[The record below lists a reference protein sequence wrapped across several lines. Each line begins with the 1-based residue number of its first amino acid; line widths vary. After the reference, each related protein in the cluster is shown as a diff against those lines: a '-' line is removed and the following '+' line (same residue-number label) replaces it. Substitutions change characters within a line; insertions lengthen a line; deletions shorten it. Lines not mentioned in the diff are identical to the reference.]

1 MLRRSFLKSVGIT
14 ATIIPFISAN
24 SLAGFLSSADY
35 KIRMLTKNMG
45 IFSEKGGT
53 ILFLIN
59 DEGIVIVDAQFP
71 DAAAHLISELKQKT
85 NQPFGLL
92 INTHHHGDHTAG
104 NIAFKGLVKNVLA
117 HKNAALN
124 QQNVAK
130 KNNNEEKQYFPTQTF
145 DSVWCQRFGKETI
158 CLRYFGA
165 AHTNG
170 DSFVHFK
177 KTNIVHVGDLVFN
190 RKHPYVD
197 RSAGAS
203 ISNWIKVLDEGTKA
217 FNKKT
222 KYVCGHAGEG
232 YDVVIDR
239 KDILLFKDYLQNVL
253 NFVND
258 EIKAGKDLKE
268 ILKSTSIPGSQE
280 WKGEG
285 IQRPLTAAFE
295 ELTTKQVQL

>member
-1 MLRRSFLKSVGIT
+1 MLRRSFLKSIGIT
-14 ATIIPFISAN
+14 ASIMPFISAN
-24 SLAGFLSSADY
+24 SFAGFLSSADY

-71 DAAAHLISELKQKT
+71 DAAAHLINELKQKS

-92 INTHHHGDHTAG
+92 INTHHHSDHTAG

-130 KNNNEEKQYFPTQTF
+130 KNGNEEKQYYPTQTF

-158 CLRYFGA
+158 YLRYFGA

-232 YDVVIDR
+232 YDVVIVR

-258 EIKAGKDLKE
+258 GIKAGKDLKE
-268 ILKSTSIPGSQE
+268 ILKSTSIPGSPE